1 MTGPGG
7 LEQLITASV
16 CANERGISLF
26 FDCGRSTFIPRGAF
40 EAAAKSIQVNHQIAS
55 MKPGLSI
62 IIAFIAITTVYA
74 QEEIQFNK
82 GLAVA
87 NCHRYGREA
96 IVPDDLAW
104 LLSAGELK
112 KPQAEGKLIANEEG
126 EDLVWKVIETDSTGR
141 FRGNALSDGYVYLT
155 HTARR
160 AGNALLNVSGN
171 SMVYVNG
178 EPRGGDIYN
187 DGWMNIPVRLKKGL
201 NEILIRCGRFSRWQG
216 VKASL
221 RFPSKNVLIS
231 TEDATLPHIV
241 LGGAGQKLSGA
252 VVITNISDKKLTG
265 LSFATT
271 LNNKTI
277 ETPVDDLLPGTL
289 RKTRFD
295 FDGSGVTTKGDHVC
309 RISLKQNGKVLD
321 EKTISIAA
329 VQPDEHHSYTFTS
342 DIDGSLQYYSV
353 APQTGSPTDAD
364 ALFLSVHGA
373 GVEAIG
379 QARAYTPKDW
389 GVLVTPTNRRP
400 RGFNWEDW
408 GRIDALEVLALA
420 KKRFDPDPEKIYL
433 TGHSMGGHGTW
444 YLGATY
450 PDKWAA
456 IAPCAGYPT
465 LTGYGSADG
474 KIPDSARSEPERIL
488 LRASNASNVIDL
500 ADNYKSL
507 GVYVFH
513 GDADRVVPVR
523 YARQMREVLGK
534 FHPDFS
540 YNEYPGGSHWFGN
553 ESVDWP
559 PIFDFFK
566 WHTLKRDSAVDV
578 VDFTTANPGISSTF
592 RWASIIQQQEPLAYS
607 NIQLTRNKK
616 EGTVTGTTK
625 NVEMLKLDLDVL
637 GGGATVTLD
646 GDALEVAGP
655 ASGAYFVRKDG
666 AWQTA
671 TKPGPG
677 QKNEKRAGTFKEAFN
692 HNMVI
697 VYGTRGNAEENKW
710 SFNKARYDAE
720 VWYYRGNG
728 SIEIVPDHDFRPEHY
743 ADRGV
748 ILYGNADT
756 NSAWTSLLANSP
768 IQVSRDA
775 IRAGDETFRGNDLAA
790 YFTWPRSDSGV
801 TSVAVIS
808 GTGLPGLRAA
818 DANQYFAAGSGF
830 PDYMIFSREMLRSGA
845 AGIKATGFYN
855 NQWEIA
861 ETARD

>member
-1 MTGPGG
+1 M
-7 LEQLITASV
+7 
-16 CANERGISLF
+16 CANERVICLF
-26 FDCGRSTFIPRGAF
+26 FDEGYYTFIPSCGIVLRIRAVL
-40 EAAAKSIQVNHQIAS
+40 VNYQIAI
-55 MKPGLSI
+55 MKPGLTL
-62 IIAFIAITTVYA
+62 IIAFFAISIVQA
-74 QEEIQFNK
+74 QEEIQFDK

-96 IVPDDLAW
+96 IVTDHLAW
-104 LLSAGELK
+104 LLTTGQLK
-112 KPQAEGKLIANEEG
+112 KPVAEGKLITNEEG
-126 EDLVWKVIETDSTGR
+126 EDLVWNVIETDSTGR

-155 HTARR
+155 HTTRR
-160 AGNALLNVSGN
+160 AGNALLNISGN

-187 DGWMNIPVRLKKGL
+187 DGWMNIPVKLRKGT

-216 VKASL
+216 VKATL
-221 RFPSKNVLIS
+221 RFSSKNILIS
-231 TEDATLPHIV
+231 TQDATLPHIV
-241 LGGAGQKLSGA
+241 LGGEDQKLSGA
-252 VVITNISDKKLTG
+252 VVITNNTDRTVTG
-265 LSFATT
+265 LSFTAT
-271 LNNKTI
+271 LNDKTT
-277 ETPVDDLLPGTL
+277 ETRVGDLLPGTL

-295 FDGSGVTTKGDHVC
+295 FDGSGVTTKGDHAC
-309 RISLKQNGKVLD
+309 HISLKQNGKALD
-321 EKTISIAA
+321 EQTINIAA

-379 QARAYTPKDW
+379 QARAYKPKDW

-408 GRIDALEVLALA
+408 GRMDALEVLALA
-420 KKRFDPDPEKIYL
+420 KERFDPAPEKIYL

-474 KIPDSARSEPERIL
+474 KIPDSARSESEKIL

-500 ADNYKSL
+500 AHNYKSL

-553 ESVDWP
+553 ESVDWA

-566 WHTLKRDSAVDV
+566 WHTLKRDSAVDNI
-578 VDFTTANPGISSTF
+578 DFTTANPGISSTF
-592 RWASIIQQQEPLAYS
+592 RWASIIQQEEPLIYS
-607 NIQLTRNKK
+607 KILLTRNKK
-616 EGTVTGTTK
+616 EGTITGTTE
-625 NVEMLKLDLDVL
+625 NVEMLKLDLDVFAS
-637 GGGATVTLD
+637 GATVRLD
-646 GDALEVAGP
+646 GDSLKAAPG
-655 ASGAYFVRKDG
+655 SGASYFVRKDG
-666 AWQTA
+666 AWQTSSE
-671 TKPGPG
+671 PGPG

-692 HNMVI
+692 HRMVM
-697 VYGTRGNAEENKW
+697 VYGTRGNDQENKW
-710 SFNKARYDAE
+710 AFNKARYDAE

-728 SIEIVPDHDFRPEHY
+728 AVEIISDADFRPDRY

-748 ILYGNADT
+748 ILYGNANT
-756 NSAWTSLLANSP
+756 NSAWSSLLANCP
-768 IQVSRDA
+768 IQVTRDA

-790 YFTWPRSDSGV
+790 YFTWPRPDSDIA
-801 TSVAVIS
+801 SVAVVT

-818 DANQYFAAGSGF
+818 DANQYFAAGAGF
-830 PDYMIFSREMLRSGA
+830 PDFMIFSAEMLKSGA
-845 AGIKATGFYN
+845 TGIKATGFYN
-855 NQWEIA
+855 NQWEIT
-861 ETARD
+861 ETTRD